1 VALLTLVSGTL
12 PPVAVLPATMPAAV
26 YRGPR
31 RLEVEERPV
40 PSPGSGEVLVE
51 VSHCG
56 VCGSDL
62 HFVLDGWGR
71 PGSVG
76 GHEYAGRVVGLGSG
90 VTGWE
95 VGDAVVGGPHPTC
108 GRCRACTEGRPSL
121 CAGRDA
127 PGAGGPDGAFARY
140 VQVPTG
146 ALVPVPPGL
155 DLRTA
160 ALAEPLAVALH
171 AVARSGAAPGGRAL
185 VCGAGPIGALVVAAL
200 RARDV
205 AVVVSEPGESRR
217 RLAARLGAEVVT
229 PDELDVPP
237 FGDPGRVV
245 DGAVDVAL
253 ECSGKAA
260 AMEAA
265 LTQLVRG
272 GTLVLVG
279 AGIDPPRFDH
289 NRILVNEL
297 VVTGS
302 FEYDAG
308 GVADAVRLLASGV
321 LPVEELLEPT
331 DVALPDLLCAME
343 RLATG
348 ELAGKVLVT
357 PNSGGKPPD
366 G

>member
-1 VALLTLVSGTL
+1 
-12 PPVAVLPATMPAAV
+12 VAVLPATMPAAV

-40 PSPGSGEVLVE
+40 PRPGPADVLVE

-62 HFVLDGWGR
+62 HFVLEGWGR

-76 GHEYAGRVVGLGSG
+76 GHEYAGRVVDTGAE
-90 VTGWE
+90 VTGWR
-95 VGDAVVGGPHPTC
+95 VGDAVVGGPRPAC
-108 GRCRACTEGRPSL
+108 GRCPACVARRPSL
-121 CAGRDA
+121 CADRDA

-140 VQVPTG
+140 VQAPAG

-171 AVARSGAAPGGRAL
+171 AIDRSGVGPGGRAL

-200 RARDV
+200 GAREV
-205 AVVVSEPGESRR
+205 AVVVTEPGEARR

-229 PDELDVPP
+229 PEELDVPP

-279 AGIDPPRFDH
+279 AGIDPPRFDQ

-302 FEYDAG
+302 FEYGAG
-308 GVADAVRLLASGV
+308 GVADAVRLLASGT
-321 LPVEELLEPT
+321 LPVEDLLEPT
-331 DVALPDLLCAME
+331 DVALPDLLGAME
-343 RLATG
+343 RLANG

-357 PNSGGKPPD
+357 PNHGGSD

>member
-1 VALLTLVSGTL
+1 MA
-12 PPVAVLPATMPAAV
+12 AAV

-31 RLEVEERPV
+31 RLEVEELPV
-40 PSPGSGEVLVE
+40 PHPGPGDVLVE

-76 GHEYAGRVVGLGSG
+76 GHEYAGRVVGLGDG

-95 VGDAVVGGPHPTC
+95 VGDAVVGGPRPTC
-108 GRCRACTEGRPSL
+108 GRCRACEAGRPSL
-121 CAGRDA
+121 CAGRDS
-127 PGAGGPDGAFARY
+127 PGAGGPDGAFAGY
-140 VQVPTG
+140 VEVPAG
-146 ALVPVPPGL
+146 ALVPVPDGL

-171 AVARSGAAPGGRAL
+171 AIARSGVQPGGRAL
-185 VCGAGPIGALVVAAL
+185 VCGAGPIGALAIAAL
-200 RARDV
+200 RAQDV
-205 AVVVSEPGESRR
+205 EVVVTEPGESRR
-217 RLAARLGAEVVT
+217 RLAARLGAEVRT

-237 FGDPGRVV
+237 FGDPGRIV

-253 ECSGKAA
+253 ECSGKAP
-260 AMEAA
+260 AMESA

-279 AGIDPPRFDH
+279 AGIDPPRFDQ

-302 FEYDAG
+302 FEYGAD
-308 GVADAVRLLASGV
+308 GVGEAVRLLASGT
-321 LPVEELLEPT
+321 LPVDDLVEPT
-331 DVALPDLLCAME
+331 DVALPDLLGAME

-357 PNSGGKPPD
+357 PNLGGND

>member
-1 VALLTLVSGTL
+1 M
-12 PPVAVLPATMPAAV
+12 AVLPATMPAAV

-40 PSPGSGEVLVE
+40 PAPAAGEVLVE

-62 HFVLDGWGR
+62 HFVLEGWGR
-71 PGSVG
+71 AGSVG
-76 GHEYAGRVVGLGSG
+76 GHEYAGRVVDLGAG
-90 VTGWE
+90 VTGWA
-95 VGDAVVGGPHPTC
+95 VGDGVVGGPRPAC
-108 GRCRACTEGRPSL
+108 GACRACAAGRPSL

-140 VQVPTG
+140 VQVPAG

-171 AVARSGAAPGGRAL
+171 AINRSGVAAGGRAL

-205 AVVVSEPGESRR
+205 GVVVTEPGAARR
-217 RLAARLGAEVVT
+217 RLAAGLGAEVVT

-245 DGAVDVAL
+245 EGAVDVAI
-253 ECSGKAA
+253 ECSGRAS

-279 AGIDPPRFDH
+279 AGIEAPRFDH

-297 VVTGS
+297 VVTGA

-308 GVADAVRLLASGV
+308 GVDDAVGLLASGA
-321 LPVEELLEPT
+321 LPVDDLLEPT
-331 DVALPDLLCAME
+331 DVALPDLLAAME
-343 RLATG
+343 RLARG

-357 PNSGGKPPD
+357 PNPGGTD

>member
-1 VALLTLVSGTL
+1 LTRVSDTL

-40 PSPGSGEVLVE
+40 PRPGPGDVLVE

-62 HFVLDGWGR
+62 HFVLEGWGR

-76 GHEYAGRVVGLGSG
+76 GHEYAGRVVDLGEA
-90 VTGWE
+90 VTGLA
-95 VGDAVVGGPHPTC
+95 VGDPVVGGPRPAC
-108 GRCRACTEGRPSL
+108 GQCRACATRRPSL
-121 CAGRDA
+121 CAGRND

-140 VQVPTG
+140 VQVPAD
-146 ALVPVPPGL
+146 ALVPVPAGL

-171 AVARSGAAPGGRAL
+171 AITRSGVGPGGRAL

-200 RARDV
+200 QARGDV
-205 AVVVSEPGESRR
+205 TVVVTEPGESRR
-217 RLAARLGAEVVT
+217 QLAARLGADEVLM
-229 PDELDVPP
+229 PDDLDVPH
-237 FGDPGRVV
+237 FGDVGRVV
-245 DGAVDVAL
+245 DGAFDVAL
-253 ECSGKAA
+253 ECSGRAA

-297 VVTGS
+297 VVTGA
-302 FEYDAG
+302 FEYDAD
-308 GVADAVRLLASGV
+308 GVADAVGLLASGA
-321 LPVEELLEPT
+321 LPVEDLLEPG
-331 DVALPDLLCAME
+331 DVALPDLLSAME

-357 PNSGGKPPD
+357 PTGGTD

>member
-1 VALLTLVSGTL
+1 M
-12 PPVAVLPATMPAAV
+12 AVLPATMPAAV
-26 YRGPR
+26 YRGPG
-31 RLEVEERPV
+31 RLEVEQRPL
-40 PSPGSGEVLVE
+40 PRPGPGDVLVE

-62 HFVLDGWGR
+62 HFVLEGWGR

-76 GHEYAGRVVGLGSG
+76 GHEYAGRVVDLGAE
-90 VTGWE
+90 VTGWA
-95 VGDAVVGGPHPTC
+95 VGDAVVGGPRPAC
-108 GRCRACTEGRPSL
+108 GHCRACTAGRPSL

-140 VQVPTG
+140 VQVPAG
-146 ALVPVPPGL
+146 ALVPVPPDL

-171 AVARSGAAPGGRAL
+171 AVTRSGVETRGRAL

-200 RARDV
+200 RARGDI
-205 AVVVSEPGESRR
+205 AVVVTEPGEARR
-217 RLAARLGAEVVT
+217 RLAARLGADEVLT
-229 PDELDVPP
+229 PDALDVPA

-245 DGAVDVAL
+245 DGAVDVAF
-253 ECSGKAA
+253 ECSGRAG

-308 GVADAVRLLASGV
+308 GVADAVGLLASGTFPGV
-321 LPVEELLEPT
+321 DLLEPT
-331 DVALPDLLCAME
+331 DVALPDLLGAME

-357 PNSGGKPPD
+357 PNHGGTD

>member
-1 VALLTLVSGTL
+1 V
-12 PPVAVLPATMPAAV
+12 PRP
-26 YRGPR
+26 GP
-31 RLEVEERPV
+31 
-40 PSPGSGEVLVE
+40 GEVLVE

-76 GHEYAGRVVGLGSG
+76 GHEYAGRVVALGAG
-90 VTGWE
+90 VTGWD
-95 VGDAVVGGPHPTC
+95 VGDAVVGGPRPAC
-108 GRCRACTEGRPSL
+108 GHCRACMAGRPSL

-140 VQVPTG
+140 VQAPAG

-155 DLRTA
+155 ALRTA

-171 AVARSGAAPGGRAL
+171 AITRGGVAPGGRVL
-185 VCGAGPIGALVVAAL
+185 VCGAGPIGALVIAAL
-200 RARDV
+200 RARGDV
-205 AVVVSEPGESRR
+205 AIVVTEPGEARR
-217 RLAARLGAEVVT
+217 QLAARLGADEVLT
-229 PDELDVPP
+229 PDDLEVPS

-245 DGAVDVAL
+245 HGAVDVAL
-253 ECSGKAA
+253 ECSGRAS

-297 VVTGS
+297 VVTGA
-302 FEYDAG
+302 FEYDAD
-308 GVADAVRLLASGV
+308 GVGEAVGLLASGA
-321 LPVEELLEPT
+321 LPVDDLLEPT
-331 DVALPDLLCAME
+331 DVALPDLLTAME

-357 PNSGGKPPD
+357 PTSGGTSDD

>member
-1 VALLTLVSGTL
+1 M
-12 PPVAVLPATMPAAV
+12 AVLPATMPAAV

-40 PSPGSGEVLVE
+40 PSPAAGEVLVE

-62 HFVLDGWGR
+62 HFVLEGWGR

-76 GHEYAGRVVGLGSG
+76 GHEYAGRVVDLGAG
-90 VTGWE
+90 VTGWA
-95 VGDAVVGGPHPTC
+95 VGDGVVGGPRPAC
-108 GRCRACTEGRPSL
+108 GECRACAAGRPSL

-127 PGAGGPDGAFARY
+127 PGAGGPDGAFAGY
-140 VQVPTG
+140 VQVPAG
-146 ALVPVPPGL
+146 ALVPVPAGL

-171 AVARSGAAPGGRAL
+171 AINRSGVAAGDRAL

-205 AVVVSEPGESRR
+205 EVVVTEPGEARR
-217 RLAARLGAEVVT
+217 RLAAGLGAEVVL

-245 DGAVDVAL
+245 EGAVDVAI
-253 ECSGKAA
+253 ECSGRAS

-297 VVTGS
+297 VVTGA

-308 GVADAVRLLASGV
+308 GVDDAVGLLASGA
-321 LPVEELLEPT
+321 LPVDDLLEPT
-331 DVALPDLLCAME
+331 DVALPDLLAAME

-357 PNSGGKPPD
+357 PNPGGTD

>member
-1 VALLTLVSGTL
+1 V
-12 PPVAVLPATMPAAV
+12 
-26 YRGPR
+26 
-31 RLEVEERPV
+31 
-40 PSPGSGEVLVE
+40 VLV
-51 VSHCG
+51 G
-56 VCGSDL
+56 D
-62 HFVLDGWGR
+62 
-71 PGSVG
+71 
-76 GHEYAGRVVGLGSG
+76 G

-95 VGDAVVGGPHPTC
+95 VGDAVVGGPRPTC
-108 GRCRACTEGRPSL
+108 GRCRACTAGRPSL

-127 PGAGGPDGAFARY
+127 PGAGSPDGAFAGY
-140 VQVPTG
+140 VQVPAG
-146 ALVPVPPGL
+146 ALVPVPPDL

-171 AVARSGAAPGGRAL
+171 AITRGGVEPGMRVL
-185 VCGAGPIGALVVAAL
+185 VCGAGPIGALAIAAL
-200 RARDV
+200 RARDDV
-205 AVVVSEPGESRR
+205 AVVVTEPGEARR
-217 RLAARLGAEVVT
+217 RLAARLGADEVLT
-229 PDELDVPP
+229 PDAVDVPP

-253 ECSGKAA
+253 ECSGRAS

-279 AGIDPPRFDH
+279 AGIDPPRFDQ

-297 VVTGS
+297 VVTGA
-302 FEYDAG
+302 FEYDAD
-308 GVADAVRLLASGV
+308 GVGDAVRLLASGT
-321 LPVEELLEPT
+321 LPVDDLLEPA
-331 DVALPDLLCAME
+331 DVALPDLLGAME

-357 PNSGGKPPD
+357 PTSGGTRPD

>member
-1 VALLTLVSGTL
+1 
-12 PPVAVLPATMPAAV
+12 VAVLPATMPAAV

-40 PSPGSGEVLVE
+40 PRPGAGEVLVE

-62 HFVLDGWGR
+62 HFVLEGWGR

-76 GHEYAGRVVGLGSG
+76 GHEWAGRVVDVGSG

-95 VGDAVVGGPHPTC
+95 VGDAVVGGPRPAC
-108 GRCRACTEGRPSL
+108 GHCSACAARRPSL

-127 PGAGGPDGAFARY
+127 PGGASPDGAFARY
-140 VQVPTG
+140 VQVPAG
-146 ALVPVPPGL
+146 ALVPVPAGL
-155 DLRTA
+155 DLRSA

-171 AVARSGAAPGGRAL
+171 AITQGRVQSGMRVL
-185 VCGAGPIGALVVAAL
+185 VCGAGPIGALVIAAL
-200 RARDV
+200 RARGDV
-205 AVVVSEPGESRR
+205 TVLVTEPGEARR
-217 RLAARLGAEVVT
+217 RLAARLGADEVLT
-229 PDELDVPP
+229 PDGLDVPP

-245 DGAVDVAL
+245 DGAVDVAI
-253 ECSGKAA
+253 ECSGRAS

-265 LTQLVRG
+265 LTQLARG

-279 AGIDPPRFDH
+279 AGIDPPRFDQ

-297 VVTGS
+297 LVTGS
-302 FEYDAG
+302 FEYDAE
-308 GVADAVRLLASGV
+308 GVGEAVRLLASGA
-321 LPVEELLEPT
+321 LPVDDLLEPT
-331 DVALPDLLCAME
+331 DVSLPDLLGAME

-348 ELAGKVLVT
+348 EVAGKVLVT
-357 PNSGGKPPD
+357 PTNGGTD

>member
-1 VALLTLVSGTL
+1 
-12 PPVAVLPATMPAAV
+12 VAVLPATMPAAV

-40 PSPGSGEVLVE
+40 PQPGPGDALVE

-76 GHEYAGRVVGLGSG
+76 GHEYAGTVVDLGPG
-90 VTGWE
+90 VTRWS
-95 VGDAVVGGPHPTC
+95 VGDPVVGGPRPTC
-108 GRCRACTEGRPSL
+108 GHCRACTAGRPSL
-121 CAGRDA
+121 CAGRGS

-140 VQVPTG
+140 VQVPAD
-146 ALVPVPPGL
+146 ALVRVPPGL

-171 AVARSGAAPGGRAL
+171 GIARSGVRPGGRAL
-185 VCGAGPIGALVVAAL
+185 VCGAGPIGALVIAAL
-200 RARDV
+200 RTQDV
-205 AVVVSEPGESRR
+205 EVVVTEPGEVRR
-217 RLAARLGAEVVT
+217 RLAARLGATEVLA
-229 PDELDVPP
+229 PDDLDVPA
-237 FGDPGRVV
+237 FGDVGRVV
-245 DGAVDVAL
+245 DGAVDVAI
-253 ECSGKAA
+253 ECSGRAS
-260 AMEAA
+260 AMETA

-279 AGIDPPRFDH
+279 AGIDPPRFDQ

-302 FEYDAG
+302 FEYGAG
-308 GVADAVRLLASGV
+308 GVADAVDLLASGE
-321 LPVEELLEPT
+321 LPVEDLLEPA
-331 DVALPDLLCAME
+331 DVPLPDLLGAME

-357 PNSGGKPPD
+357 PDTGGTD

>member
-1 VALLTLVSGTL
+1 
-12 PPVAVLPATMPAAV
+12 VAVLPATMPAAV

-31 RLEVEERPV
+31 RLEVEARPV
-40 PSPGSGEVLVE
+40 PQPGPGEVLVE

-76 GHEYAGRVVGLGSG
+76 GHEYAGRVVDLGAE
-90 VTGWE
+90 VTGWS
-95 VGDAVVGGPHPTC
+95 VGDAVVGGPWPTC
-108 GRCRACTEGRPSL
+108 GNCRACTAGRPSL

-140 VQVPTG
+140 VQVPAD
-146 ALVPVPPGL
+146 ALVRVPPGL

-171 AVARSGAAPGGRAL
+171 GIARSGVEPGGRAL
-185 VCGAGPIGALVVAAL
+185 VCGAGPIGALVIAAL
-200 RARDV
+200 RAQDV
-205 AVVVSEPGESRR
+205 EVVVTEPGEERR
-217 RLAARLGAEVVT
+217 RLATRLGATEVLA
-229 PDELDVPP
+229 PDDLDVPS
-237 FGDPGRVV
+237 FGDVGRVV
-245 DGAVDVAL
+245 DGAVDVAI
-253 ECSGKAA
+253 ECSGRAS
-260 AMEAA
+260 AMAAA

-279 AGIDPPRFDH
+279 AGIDPPRFDQ

-302 FEYDAG
+302 FEYGAG
-308 GVADAVRLLASGV
+308 GVDEAVGLLASGV
-321 LPVEELLEPT
+321 LPVEELLEPA
-331 DVALPDLLCAME
+331 DVPLSDLLGAME

-357 PNSGGKPPD
+357 PNGGTD

>member
-1 VALLTLVSGTL
+1 
-12 PPVAVLPATMPAAV
+12 VAVLPATMPAAV
-26 YRGPR
+26 YRGRR

-40 PSPGSGEVLVE
+40 PRPGPGEVLVE

-76 GHEYAGRVVGLGSG
+76 GHEWAGRVVDVSAD

-95 VGDAVVGGPHPTC
+95 VGDAVVGGPRPSC
-108 GRCRACTEGRPSL
+108 GSCRACAVGRPSL
-121 CAGRDA
+121 CAGRDG
-127 PGAGGPDGAFARY
+127 PGAGGADGAFARY
-140 VQVPTG
+140 VQVPAG
-146 ALVPVPPGL
+146 ALVPVPAGL

-171 AVARSGAAPGGRAL
+171 AVNRSGVEPGGWAL

-200 RARDV
+200 RARGV
-205 AVVVSEPGESRR
+205 TAVVTEPGEARR
-217 RLAARLGAEVVT
+217 RLAARLGAEVRT

-245 DGAVDVAL
+245 DDAVDVAL
-253 ECSGKAA
+253 ECSGRSD

-279 AGIDPPRFDH
+279 AGIESPRFDQ

-308 GVADAVRLLASGV
+308 GMADAVALLASGT
-321 LPVEELLEPT
+321 LPVDELVEPT
-331 DVALPDLLCAME
+331 DVALPDLLSAME
-343 RLATG
+343 GLATG
-348 ELAGKVLVT
+348 EPAGKVLVT
-357 PNSGGKPPD
+357 PNPGGTD

>member
-1 VALLTLVSGTL
+1 M
-12 PPVAVLPATMPAAV
+12 AVLPATMPAAV

-31 RLEVEERPV
+31 RLEVEQRPV
-40 PSPGSGEVLVE
+40 PRPGPGEVLVE
-51 VSHCG
+51 ISHCG

-62 HFVLDGWGR
+62 HFVLEGWGR

-76 GHEYAGRVVGLGSG
+76 GHEWAGRVVDLGAE
-90 VTGWE
+90 VTSWE
-95 VGDAVVGGPHPTC
+95 VGDAVVGGPRPACGHCRTC
-108 GRCRACTEGRPSL
+108 AAGRPSL
-121 CAGRDA
+121 CAGRDD
-127 PGAGGPDGAFARY
+127 PGAGGPDGAFAGY
-140 VQVPTG
+140 VQVPAG
-146 ALVPVPPGL
+146 ALVPVPSGL

-171 AVARSGAAPGGRAL
+171 AITRGGVAPGARVL
-185 VCGAGPIGALVVAAL
+185 VCGAGPIGALVIAAL
-200 RARDV
+200 RARGDV
-205 AVVVSEPGESRR
+205 TVVVTEPGASRR
-217 RLAARLGAEVVT
+217 QLAARLGAEEVLL
-229 PDELDVPP
+229 PDDLDVPA
-237 FGDPGRVV
+237 FGDVGRVV
-245 DGAVDVAL
+245 DGAFDVAL
-253 ECSGKAA
+253 ECSGRAA

-297 VVTGS
+297 VVTGA
-302 FEYDAG
+302 FEYDAD
-308 GVADAVRLLASGV
+308 GVADAVGLLASGV
-321 LPVEELLEPT
+321 LPVDDLVEPT
-331 DVALPDLLCAME
+331 DVTLPDLLGAME

-357 PNSGGKPPD
+357 PNHGGTD

>member
-1 VALLTLVSGTL
+1 LTRVSDTL
-12 PPVAVLPATMPAAV
+12 RPVAVLPATMPAAV
-26 YRGPR
+26 YLGPR
-31 RLEVEERPV
+31 RLEVEERRV
-40 PSPGSGEVLVE
+40 PHPGPGDVLVE

-71 PGSVG
+71 PGSIG
-76 GHEYAGRVVGLGSG
+76 GHEYAGRVVDLGPD
-90 VTGWE
+90 VTAWAP
-95 VGDAVVGGPHPTC
+95 GDAVVGGPRPPC
-108 GRCRACTEGRPSL
+108 GRCRACAARRPSL
-121 CAGRDA
+121 CAGRND

-140 VQVPTG
+140 VQVPAD
-146 ALVPVPPGL
+146 ALVPVPEGL

-171 AVARSGAAPGGRAL
+171 AITRSGIGPGGRAL

-200 RARDV
+200 RARGDIE
-205 AVVVSEPGESRR
+205 VVVSEPAEGRR
-217 RLAARLGAEVVT
+217 RLAARLGAEVRM
-229 PDELDVPP
+229 PGELDVPG
-237 FGDPGRVV
+237 FGDVGRVV
-245 DGAVDVAL
+245 DGAFDAAF
-253 ECSGKAA
+253 ECSGKAV

-279 AGIDPPRFDH
+279 AGIDAPRFDH

-297 VVTGS
+297 VVTGA
-302 FEYDAG
+302 FEYDAD
-308 GVADAVRLLASGV
+308 GVADAVDLLASGV
-321 LPVEELLEPT
+321 LPVEDLVEPA
-331 DVALPDLLCAME
+331 DVALPDLLGAME
-343 RLATG
+343 RLASG

-357 PNSGGKPPD
+357 PNHGGTD

>member
-1 VALLTLVSGTL
+1 
-12 PPVAVLPATMPAAV
+12 VAVLPATMPAAV

-40 PSPGSGEVLVE
+40 PRPGPGDALVE

-76 GHEYAGRVVGLGSG
+76 GHEYAGTVVDVGAE
-90 VTGWE
+90 VTGWS
-95 VGDAVVGGPHPTC
+95 VGDGVVGGPRPTC
-108 GRCRACTEGRPSL
+108 GHCRACTAGRPSL

-140 VQVPTG
+140 VQVPAD
-146 ALVPVPPGL
+146 ALVRVPAGL

-171 AVARSGAAPGGRAL
+171 GIAQSGVQPGGRAL
-185 VCGAGPIGALVVAAL
+185 VCGAGPIGALVIAAL
-200 RARDV
+200 RTQDV
-205 AVVVSEPGESRR
+205 EVVVTEPGEVRR
-217 RLAARLGAEVVT
+217 DLATRLGAAEVLM
-229 PDELDVPP
+229 PDDLDVPS
-237 FGDPGRVV
+237 FGDVGRVV
-245 DGAVDVAL
+245 DGAVDVAI
-253 ECSGKAA
+253 ECSGRAS

-279 AGIDPPRFDH
+279 AGIDPPRFDQ

-302 FEYDAG
+302 FEYGAG
-308 GVADAVRLLASGV
+308 GVADAVDLLASGA
-321 LPVEELLEPT
+321 LPVADLLEPA
-331 DVALPDLLCAME
+331 DVPLPDLLGAME

-348 ELAGKVLVT
+348 ELAGKVLVI
-357 PNSGGKPPD
+357 PD
-366 G
+366 GGTDG

>member
-1 VALLTLVSGTL
+1 M
-12 PPVAVLPATMPAAV
+12 AVLPATMPAAV

-40 PSPGSGEVLVE
+40 PRPGPGEVLVE

-76 GHEYAGRVVGLGSG
+76 GHEYAGRVVGTGGG
-90 VTGWE
+90 VNGWE
-95 VGDAVVGGPHPTC
+95 VGDAVVGGPRPAC
-108 GRCRACTEGRPSL
+108 GRCRACAARRPSL

-127 PGAGGPDGAFARY
+127 PGAGGPDGGFARY
-140 VQVPTG
+140 VKVPAG

-171 AVARSGAAPGGRAL
+171 AVARGGVEPGGRVL

-200 RARDV
+200 RACG
-205 AVVVSEPGESRR
+205 AGTVVVSEPGEARR
-217 RLAARLGAEVVT
+217 RLAERVGADEVVT
-229 PDELDVPP
+229 PEALDVPP

-245 DGAVDVAL
+245 DGAVDVAI
-253 ECSGKAA
+253 ECSGRAG

-265 LTQLVRG
+265 LTQLERG
-272 GTLVLVG
+272 GTLVLLG

-308 GVADAVRLLASGV
+308 GVADAVRLLASGT
-321 LPVEELLEPT
+321 LPVDDLLEPT
-331 DVALPDLLCAME
+331 DVALPDLLGAME

-357 PNSGGKPPD
+357 PDGGTD

>member
-1 VALLTLVSGTL
+1 
-12 PPVAVLPATMPAAV
+12 VAVLPATMPAAV
-26 YRGPR
+26 YRGRR

-40 PSPGSGEVLVE
+40 PRPGPGEVLVE

-76 GHEYAGRVVGLGSG
+76 GHEWAGRVVDVSAD

-95 VGDAVVGGPHPTC
+95 VGDAVVGGPRPSC
-108 GRCRACTEGRPSL
+108 GSCRACAVGRPSL
-121 CAGRDA
+121 CAGRDG
-127 PGAGGPDGAFARY
+127 PGAGGADGAFARY
-140 VQVPTG
+140 VQVPAG
-146 ALVPVPPGL
+146 ALVPVPAGL

-160 ALAEPLAVALH
+160 ALSEPLAVALH
-171 AVARSGAAPGGRAL
+171 AVNRSGVEPGGRAL

-200 RARDV
+200 RARRV
-205 AVVVSEPGESRR
+205 TVVVTEPGEARR
-217 RLAARLGAEVVT
+217 RLAARLGAEVRT

-245 DGAVDVAL
+245 DDAVDVAL
-253 ECSGKAA
+253 ECSGRSD

-279 AGIDPPRFDH
+279 AGIESPRFDQ

-308 GVADAVRLLASGV
+308 GVADAVALLAWGT
-321 LPVEELLEPT
+321 LPVDELVEPT
-331 DVALPDLLCAME
+331 DVALPDLLSAME
-343 RLATG
+343 GLATG

-357 PNSGGKPPD
+357 PNPGGTD